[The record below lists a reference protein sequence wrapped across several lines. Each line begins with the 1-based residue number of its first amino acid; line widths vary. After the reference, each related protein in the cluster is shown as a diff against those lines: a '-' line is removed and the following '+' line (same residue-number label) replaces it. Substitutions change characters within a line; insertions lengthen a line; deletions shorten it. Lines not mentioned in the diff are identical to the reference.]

1 MNWSGA
7 VTKIIQAILVS
18 VVLFLFSLDKFR
30 TVDSIKNETADW
42 FPHQVISEK
51 RKKIASLIMT
61 LSGQRRGSTRLP
73 ILSEEVP
80 VQQKLRELQDRI
92 QAMKRIRA
100 NIDNKMQ
107 EAMDWLQNPVYGGI
121 GEECLKTIIRM
132 ILRVAERSLPV
143 DAQRLRNLADSI
155 SQKLRNEVIMQ
166 DRPSEVMGDIMGK
179 LAKVLAAV
187 LKATRDL
194 ERAYSKEEKDFNRRR
209 QNNKRS
215 NEDYMNKKKKIR
227 RDK

>member
-1 MNWSGA
+1 
-7 VTKIIQAILVS
+7 
-18 VVLFLFSLDKFR
+18 
-30 TVDSIKNETADW
+30 
-42 FPHQVISEK
+42 
-51 RKKIASLIMT
+51 MT

-73 ILSEEVP
+73 VLSSGVP

-107 EAMDWLQNPVYGGI
+107 EAMDWLENPVYGGI
-121 GEECLKTIIRM
+121 GEECLKTIIKM

-143 DAQRLRNLADSI
+143 DAQRLQNLADSI

-166 DRPSEVMGDIMGK
+166 DRPSGVMRDIKEK
-179 LAKVLAAV
+179 LTKVLAAV

-194 ERAYSKEEKDFNRRR
+194 ERAYSKEEKDFNRRM
-209 QNNKRS
+209 QNNKRR
-215 NEDYMNKKKKIR
+215 NEDFMKRKKKIR
-227 RDK
+227 RDD